1 MAQTQCLTTEGLTE
15 LAALIAGG
23 SATEIES
30 MVCLKTSCTAEAAAT
45 YAGVTKA
52 TESGMTIANCDS
64 VTSAALVITAYH
76 TFTAGEAATIKGAI
90 ACNNDDDAAMGI
102 VCFAADVVME
112 TSDTLKVT
120 MIWTMT
126 DTTA

>member
-64 VTSAALVITAYH
+64 VASAALVVTAYH

-90 ACNNDDDAAMGI
+90 ACNNDDDCAIGI
-102 VCFAADVVME
+102 VCFAADVVLE

-120 MIWTMT
+120 MTFT
-126 DTTA
+126 LSNV

>member
-1 MAQTQCLTTEGLTE
+1 MAQTQAVPTEGMTE
-15 LAALIAGG
+15 MCALLAGG
-23 SATEIES
+23 AATEIES

-45 YAGVTKA
+45 YAGVTKC

-64 VTSAALVITAYH
+64 VTSTTNVVTAYH

-90 ACNNDDDAAMGI
+90 ACNNDDDCAIGI
-102 VCFAADVVME
+102 VCFAADVVLE

-120 MIWTMT
+120 MTFT
-126 DTTA
+126 LSNV